1 MIAFAA
7 TCDAVAATAAKLEKV
22 ERLAAY
28 FRTLTDDDL
37 RAAAR
42 FLTGNPLAAH
52 DDRKLAI
59 GGRTIVAAA
68 KAVYGFDDLV
78 LGLAYRETGDLGE
91 AIARVFGAPA
101 APSLFSETLTPARF
115 GAMLD
120 ELADAGGKAAG
131 KRREATTERALR
143 ACTTPREAAYVVKIL
158 VGDIRIGLREGLVL
172 DAIAE
177 AFAREGTA
185 VRRAAMAA
193 SDAGAVAVAAR
204 ADTLADL
211 AVRYNAPIGFMLASP
226 VTFGS
231 SYREL
236 ADATWLVED
245 KFDGIR
251 AQAHV
256 RAGKVALYS
265 RNFRDVARAFPDV
278 VKALEATPGDA
289 IFDGEIVARRDGIVL
304 PFRYLQTRLQRV
316 DPSQELIFEIPAQFV
331 AFDILASGERFLLDE
346 PLAQRRA
353 ELAES
358 IATNEIVALAAW
370 ETLEPGATPDAIAER
385 FEAARERG
393 NEGLMLKRTDAPY
406 VPGRRGKWWLKL
418 KRELSTLDVVVTAVE
433 WGHGKRSKVLSDYT
447 FAVRTSA
454 TDDTLLPIGKA
465 YTGLT
470 DIEIADMTKWFLEH
484 ELGPRTGRHKIDV
497 APEIVIEIAF
507 DVIQKSTLHAS
518 GFSLRFPRIVRLRP
532 DKVASEIDT
541 LENVQAIYEDMI
553 ARERVAQ

>member
-22 ERLAAY
+22 ERLANY
-28 FRTLTDDDL
+28 FRTLADDDL

-120 ELADAGGKAAG
+120 ELANAGGKAAG

-143 ACTTPREAAYVVKIL
+143 ACTTPREAAYVVKII

-177 AFAREGTA
+177 AFARDGVA

-226 VTFGS
+226 VAFGS

-236 ADATWLVED
+236 EGATWLVED

-256 RAGKVALYS
+256 RAGKVSLYS

-278 VKALEATPGDA
+278 VTALEATTGDA

-316 DPSQELIFEIPAQFV
+316 DPSQELIDEIPAQFV

-346 PLAQRRA
+346 PLVERRA
-353 ELAES
+353 ELAER
-358 IATNEIVALAAW
+358 IATNEIVALAPW
-370 ETLEPGATPDAIAER
+370 ETLEVGATPEGIAER

-454 TDDTLLPIGKA
+454 DDDTLLPIGKA

-470 DIEIADMTKWFLEH
+470 DVEIADMTKWFLEH
-484 ELGPRTGRHKIDV
+484 ELGQRGRRKLDV

-532 DKVASEIDT
+532 DKTAAEIDT
-541 LENVQAIYEDMI
+541 LANVRAIYEDMI
-553 ARERVAQ
+553 ARERVAT

>member
-7 TCDAVAATAAKLEKV
+7 ACDAVAATAAKNEKV

-28 FRTLTDDDL
+28 FRALDDATL

-59 GGRTIVAAA
+59 GYRTIVAAA
-68 KAVYGFDDLV
+68 RAAFGFDDLV

-91 AIARVFGAPA
+91 AIARVFGAPEV
-101 APSLFSETLTPARF
+101 PSLFSETLTPASF
-115 GAMLD
+115 SAMLD
-120 ELADAGGKAAG
+120 ELADAGGKSAG

-143 ACTTPREAAYVVKIL
+143 ACSTAREAAYVVKVL
-158 VGDIRIGLREGLVL
+158 AGDLRIGLREGLVL
-172 DAIAE
+172 DAIAL
-177 AFAREGTA
+177 AFERDGAEI
-185 VRRAAMAA
+185 RRAAMAA

-204 ADTLADL
+204 HDTLSEL
-211 AVRYNAPIGFMLASP
+211 AVRYNSPIGFMLASP
-226 VTFGS
+226 IAFGS
-231 SYREL
+231 TYREL
-236 ADATWLVED
+236 GEASWLVED

-251 AQAHV
+251 CQAHV
-256 RAGKVALYS
+256 RAGKVSLYS

-278 VKALEATPGDA
+278 VRALEATAGDA
-289 IFDGEIVARRDGIVL
+289 IFDGEIVARRDDLVL

-316 DPSQELIFEIPAQFV
+316 DPTQELVDEIPAQFV

-346 PLAQRRA
+346 PLVERRSA
-353 ELAES
+353 LAERLVQ
-358 IATNEIVALAAW
+358 NGIVALAHW
-370 ETLEPGATPDAIAER
+370 ETLEPGATPEAIAER

-406 VPGRRGKWWLKL
+406 IPGRRGKLWLKL
-418 KRELSTLDVVVTAVE
+418 KRELSTLDVVVTSVE
-433 WGHGKRSKVLSDYT
+433 WGHGKRNRMLSDYT
-447 FAVRTSA
+447 FAVRASA
-454 TDDTLLPIGKA
+454 DDETLLPIGKA

-470 DIEIADMTKWFLEH
+470 DSEIAEMTRWFLAH
-484 ELGPRTGRHKIDV
+484 ELGKNGGRKIDV

-507 DVIQKSTLHAS
+507 DVVQKSTLHAS

-532 DKVASEIDT
+532 DKLPSQIDT
-541 LENVQAIYEDMI
+541 LANVQAIYDDMI
-553 ARERVAQ
+553 ARERVAK

>member
-7 TCDAVAATAAKLEKV
+7 ACDAVAATAAKLEKV
-22 ERLAAY
+22 DRLATY
-28 FRTLTDDDL
+28 FRTLGDDDL

-68 KAVYGFDDLV
+68 RNDFGFDDLV

-91 AIARVFGAPA
+91 AIARTFAAPA
-101 APSLFSETLTPARF
+101 RPSLFSETLTPATF

-120 ELADAGGKAAG
+120 ELADAGGKSAG

-143 ACTTPREAAYVVKIL
+143 ACSTAREAAYVVKIL

-172 DAIAE
+172 DAIAL
-177 AFAREGTA
+177 AFACDA
-185 VRRAAMAA
+185 VSVRRAAMAA

-204 ADTLADL
+204 AGALAEL

-226 VTFGS
+226 IAFGS

-236 ADATWLVED
+236 AEATWLVED

-256 RAGKVALYS
+256 RDGKVALYS

-278 VKALEATPGDA
+278 ARALEETAGDA
-289 IFDGEIVARRDGIVL
+289 ILDGEIVAKRDGIVL

-316 DPSQELIFEIPAQFV
+316 DPTQELIDEIPAQFV

-346 PLAQRRA
+346 PLVERRA
-353 ELAES
+353 ELAERVTPN
-358 IATNEIVALAAW
+358 AIVALAQW
-370 ETLEPGATPDAIAER
+370 QTLEPGASPESIAER
-385 FEAARERG
+385 FEAARDRG

-406 VPGRRGKWWLKL
+406 IPGRRGKWWLKL
-418 KRELSTLDVVVTAVE
+418 KRELSTLDVVVTRVE

-454 TDDTLLPIGKA
+454 SDETLLPIGKA

-470 DIEIADMTKWFLEH
+470 DVEIAEMTRWFLDH
-484 ELGPRTGRHKIDV
+484 ELGARGGRVLDV

-507 DVIQKSTLHAS
+507 DIIQKSTLHAS

-532 DKVASEIDT
+532 DKTADQIDT
-541 LENVQAIYEDMI
+541 LANVEAIYADMI
-553 ARERVAQ
+553 ARERVAK

>member
-22 ERLAAY
+22 ERLANY
-28 FRTLTDDDL
+28 FRTLADDDL

-120 ELADAGGKAAG
+120 ELANAGGKAAG

-177 AFAREGTA
+177 AFARDGVA

-226 VTFGS
+226 VAFGS

-236 ADATWLVED
+236 EGATWLVED

-256 RAGKVALYS
+256 RAGKVSLYS

-278 VKALEATPGDA
+278 VKALEATTGDA

-316 DPSQELIFEIPAQFV
+316 DPSQELIDEIPAQFV

-346 PLAQRRA
+346 PLVERRA
-353 ELAES
+353 ELAER
-358 IATNEIVALAAW
+358 IATNEIVALAPW
-370 ETLEPGATPDAIAER
+370 ETLEVGATPEGIAER

-454 TDDTLLPIGKA
+454 DDDTLLPIGKA

-470 DIEIADMTKWFLEH
+470 DVEIAEMTKWFLEH
-484 ELGPRTGRHKIDV
+484 ELGQRGRRKLDV

-532 DKVASEIDT
+532 DKTAAEIDT
-541 LENVQAIYEDMI
+541 LANVRAIYEDMI
-553 ARERVAQ
+553 ARERVAT

>member
-22 ERLAAY
+22 ERLANY
-28 FRTLTDDDL
+28 FRTLADDDL

-120 ELADAGGKAAG
+120 ELANAGGKAAG

-143 ACTTPREAAYVVKIL
+143 ACTTPREAAYVVKII

-177 AFAREGTA
+177 AFARDGVA

-226 VTFGS
+226 VAFGS

-236 ADATWLVED
+236 EGATWLVED

-256 RAGKVALYS
+256 RAGKVSLYS

-278 VKALEATPGDA
+278 VTALEATTGDA

-316 DPSQELIFEIPAQFV
+316 DPSQELIDEIPAQFV

-346 PLAQRRA
+346 PLVERRA
-353 ELAES
+353 ELAER
-358 IATNEIVALAAW
+358 IATNEIVALAPW
-370 ETLEPGATPDAIAER
+370 ETLEVGATPEGIAER

-454 TDDTLLPIGKA
+454 DDDTLLPIGKA

-470 DIEIADMTKWFLEH
+470 DVEIAEMTKWFLEH
-484 ELGPRTGRHKIDV
+484 ELGQRGRRKLDV

-532 DKVASEIDT
+532 DKTAAEIDT
-541 LENVQAIYEDMI
+541 LANVRAIYEDMI
-553 ARERVAQ
+553 ARERVAT